1 MRQISIHL
9 CLFMALFQVLSCGEG
24 SSVGPRNPFSLH
36 SEWLLE
42 SAPDSLAEA
51 VVVDSVFWNP
61 AALLPTGDPSSFEVE
76 GLFLILLHNTATE
89 SLQMRYDLRF
99 LDEDDFL
106 VDRFIPFGQ
115 PVLLA
120 AGQSSRLEGR
130 FVIRSTPDIG
140 RFGLLTMRIAVRLTR
155 PQL

>member
-1 MRQISIHL
+1 MRQVSIYL
-9 CLFMALFQVLSCGEG
+9 CLLMALLCIISCGEG
-24 SSVGPRNPFSLH
+24 SSVGPRDPSSLH
-36 SEWLLE
+36 SQWVVE

-61 AALLPTGDPSSFEVE
+61 AALLPTGDASVFEVE
-76 GLFLILLHNTATE
+76 GPFLILLRNTATE

-115 PVLLA
+115 PVVLA
-120 AGQSSRLEGR
+120 GGQSARLEGR

-140 RFGLLTMRIAVRLTR
+140 RFGLLTMRIAARLIR
-155 PQL
+155 AQP